1 MSKHSQ
7 INNTK
12 CINKMTFKELR
23 AELAKCKGN
32 PTKETAIR
40 KLMYLRYCKHQL
52 MKQAR
57 NSQDNN
63 MITNNIINNT
73 NKIDEKTTD
82 NFEFNSDDFNGD
94 SDDDIIEYSKD
105 LTNNHLMDRLNG
117 DLEIKKI
124 KRTNKE
130 KYIPPYSN
138 TPSGNYATLSD
149 FDKNKKNSFCNP
161 KPIK

>member
-7 INNTK
+7 INNMER
-12 CINKMTFKELR
+12 INKMTFKELR

-52 MKQAR
+52 MKQTR

-63 MITNNIINNT
+63 IGGNNA
-73 NKIDEKTTD
+73 NKVTEKTTD
-82 NFEFNSDDFNGD
+82 NFEFNSDDFDGD
-94 SDDDIIEYSKD
+94 SNDDIIEYSKD

-149 FDKNKKNSFCNP
+149 FDKNKKNNFCNP
-161 KPIK
+161 KPMK